1 MALPLVARR
10 SRQMSD
16 DVDQLAPI
24 DRAADEMPEAV
35 ARLIKA
41 YSAAGYTVE
50 TAQQTPAYSRLN
62 VIDPSTGSQT
72 KVELVAEFLRHAPV
86 PSELGPLLHRY
97 DVAAGKT
104 GALFTR
110 AEARDAIDVDG
121 LLKTG
126 YSHER
131 LIELATQN
139 DAGFDRRMF
148 ANALRRVQRY
158 TDKQYATYGLDTQA
172 AAALRQQFNDWQQQL
187 TQPESDQDR

>member
-1 MALPLVARR
+1 
-10 SRQMSD
+10 MSD
-16 DVDQLAPI
+16 DVDLLAPI

-50 TAQQTPAYSRLN
+50 TAQQTPTYSRLN

-86 PSELGPLLHRY
+86 PSELGPVFHRY
-97 DVAAGKT
+97 DVAADKT

-110 AEARDAIDVDG
+110 AEVRDAIDVDG